1 MMEGNRSKVVLPV
14 GARDHVQ
21 GPRDAAVT
29 LVEYGDFECAHCA
42 AAFPTVKE
50 VTRWLRGA
58 LCYAFRHF
66 PASDKHPNALRAA
79 EAAEAAGAQGRFWE
93 MHDLLCEH
101 SPAVGAVHLL
111 RYARK
116 LGLDVGR
123 FERETCGHAHLERVR
138 EDKASGVASGVT
150 GTPAFFINGVRYR
163 GEVALDGLLA
173 AIEEAGN
180 RAVGFTR
187 SDERGMDARHR

>member
-1 MMEGNRSKVVLPV
+1 MEDRLVKGYDVSQLVLPV

-21 GPRDAAVT
+21 GSRNATVT
-29 LVEYGDFECAHCA
+29 LLEYGDFECAHCA

-58 LCYAFRHF
+58 LCYVFRHF
-66 PASDKHPNALRAA
+66 PVAAKHPNALLAA
-79 EAAEAAGAQGRFWE
+79 EAAEAAGAQDCFWE

-101 SPAVGAVHLL
+101 SPALGSHHLK

-116 LGLDVGR
+116 LGLNVER
-123 FERETCGHAHLERVR
+123 FEREMSEHSYLEKVR
-138 EDKASGVASGVT
+138 EDSASGVASGVT

-163 GEVALDGLLA
+163 GEVDLDSLLA
-173 AIEEAGN
+173 VIEEAGTG
-180 RAVGFTR
+180 RLAG
-187 SDERGMDARHR
+187 EK